1 MQVMV
6 VPVSAV
12 LGPDKGSEK
21 YAVTVFDGGNSRP
34 VEFYDT
40 MDEARTARLH
50 FLKCV
55 EIAEY
60 EGFRLDG
67 ECFAHPDGYSFAVAE
82 LFALDENG
90 CLEEPEIFGAALRKS
105 KTSWQQNDGNG

>member
-12 LGPDKGSEK
+12 LGLSEDSEK
-21 YAVTVFDGGNSRP
+21 YAVTVFDGENSHA

-55 EIAEY
+55 EIAES

-67 ECFAHPDGYSFAVAE
+67 ECFEHPDGYAFAVAE
-82 LFALDENG
+82 MFALDENG
-90 CLEEPEIFGAALRKS
+90 CLEEPETFESALRKS
-105 KTSWQQNDGNG
+105 KTSWQQNGGNG

>member
-12 LGPDKGSEK
+12 LGQDKGSEK

-34 VEFYDT
+34 VEFNDT
-40 MDEARTARLH
+40 MDEARISRLH

-55 EIAEY
+55 EIAES

-67 ECFAHPDGYSFAVAE
+67 ECFAHPDGYSFAVTE
-82 LFALDENG
+82 MFALDENG
-90 CLEEPEIFGAALRKS
+90 CLEDPELFASALREA
-105 KTSWQQNDGNG
+105 KTSWQGTGGNG